1 MNRWAVPT
9 PAAGIGSAIAVAL
22 VVFGLYVLTMP
33 TVLPASGDAMAQTQA
48 ALRQPTELNPHHLLV
63 TPIDRVALAIGH
75 AAPGTPNN
83 RRAFFPIQILN
94 ALAGA
99 IACGLF
105 LFWLARLG
113 IPLLVALPYT
123 LALAFT
129 FVHWLHSREAETGI
143 LANLF
148 LLLTVNLLPL
158 ATSRRLPIVFPA
170 ISAVLAILC
179 ALNTA
184 ALIPALGLMDSP
196 DHERRGRQRMLA
208 TFLAA
213 TAVGALVAFLVLPW
227 MSAGMTPGE
236 TIGRLT
242 SHPGSARLAEHG
254 QVSVSNAL
262 RAGSGLINAFTGDTA
277 VTTALK
283 ARLQNRGSIP
293 LPPGDWIRFG
303 IGAFITLFLLLAL
316 LDPPHTG
323 RERLLWLA
331 AWAALVPTA
340 IFNLLWLGSDP
351 QFWLPIL
358 PFLGA
363 WSAAWIVRGVRGRRQ
378 GSAPP
383 ATAIIVPTLV
393 AVALAF
399 CNWPLAVPTILYPK
413 GGPDWQRARTF
424 AERAAPGDILLHNGG
439 FGPYLQA
446 ISETKAVSLV
456 YGLPGG
462 KKAYEHALIELIDD
476 TVLRGGRVFA
486 LNVFGPATAVNTG
499 GWEEIRAISGRGRE
513 EWIELLRARYNFQPV
528 TPSDPSDLWQITI
541 RPRPELPPAETEA
554 KP

>member
-48 ALRQPTELNPHHLLV
+48 TLRQPIELNPHHLLV
-63 TPIDRVALAIGH
+63 TPIDRIALAIGH
-75 AAPGTPNN
+75 AAPS
-83 RRAFFPIQILN
+83 RAFLPIQILN

-99 IACGLF
+99 TACGLF
-105 LFWLARLG
+105 LLWLARLG

-170 ISAVLAILC
+170 ASAVLAILC

-208 TFLAA
+208 AFLVA

-227 MSAGMTPGE
+227 MSAGMTPNE
-236 TIGRLT
+236 TIARLT

-316 LDPPHTG
+316 LDRPHTG

-363 WSAAWIVRGVRGRRQ
+363 WSAAWIVRGVRSRRP

-399 CNWPLAVPTILYPK
+399 CNWPLAVPTILDPK
-413 GGPDWQRARTF
+413 GGSDWQRARTF
-424 AERAAPGDILLHNGG
+424 AERAVPGDILIYNGG

-446 ISETKAVSLV
+446 ISKTKAVSLV
-456 YGLPGG
+456 YGLPAG
-462 KKAYEHALIELIDD
+462 KKAYEHALFELIDD
-476 TVLRGGRVFA
+476 HLDGGRLFA

-513 EWIELLRARYNFQPV
+513 EWIELLRARYNFFQPA
-528 TPSDPSDLWQITI
+528 TPPDLGDLWQLTI
-541 RPRPELPPAETEA
+541 FPRPELPPTQEKAN
-554 KP
+554 P